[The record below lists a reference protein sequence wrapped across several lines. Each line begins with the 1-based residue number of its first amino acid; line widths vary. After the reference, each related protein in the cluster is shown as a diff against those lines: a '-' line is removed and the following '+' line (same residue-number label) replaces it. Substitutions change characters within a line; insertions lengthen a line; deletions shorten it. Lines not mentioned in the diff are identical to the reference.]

1 MAEDVAA
8 TAPREAEVMTI
19 AHGTAVL
26 RSPAPPGRPDHVAA
40 WVTAPR
46 LPPLPDA
53 EGCLGGGQFAR
64 YPAGQPAARPHPGAA
79 ARQGV
84 LPPPPGREAY
94 RIAQEGLANALKH
107 APGAPVLLRLER
119 TASRLSVR
127 LAQPLSPAPR
137 SPSARGGRWLAGVAE
152 RARLLG
158 GSVTAGPSGGDW
170 VLDVTLPTGV
180 APGPRTGEETP

>member
-1 MAEDVAA
+1 M
-8 TAPREAEVMTI
+8 
-19 AHGTAVL
+19 
-26 RSPAPPGRPDHVAA
+26 
-40 WVTAPR
+40 
-46 LPPLPDA
+46 
-53 EGCLGGGQFAR
+53 
-64 YPAGQPAARPHPGAA
+64 
-79 ARQGV
+79 

-137 SPSARGGRWLAGVAE
+137 SPSATGGRGLAGVAE

-180 APGPRTGEETP
+180 APGPRTGEEAP